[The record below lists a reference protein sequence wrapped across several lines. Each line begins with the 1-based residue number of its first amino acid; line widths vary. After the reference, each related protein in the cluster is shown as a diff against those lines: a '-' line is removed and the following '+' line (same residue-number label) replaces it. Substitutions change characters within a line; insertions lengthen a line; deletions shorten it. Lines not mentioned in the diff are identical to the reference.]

1 MRYRAKAGLRN
12 NGTAISGEIDLERD
26 RSVEYCPVAAA

>member
-1 MRYRAKAGLRN
+1 MNPGLRN

-26 RSVEYCPVAAA
+26 RSVEYCPVAAAAA